1 MRRTLV
7 MHKSRLN
14 VILKIKEE
22 KGTESLKTYIKSTW
36 LIISRQRRID
46 TKKRYR
52 NILQRWWQGGNSMV
66 SFL

>member
-1 MRRTLV
+1 M
-7 MHKSRLN
+7 
-14 VILKIKEE
+14 ILKIEEE